1 MELGGIALRIK
12 KLVITLI
19 SLIFFTVLVAGILP
33 VYGKTAA
40 ASISEGATL
49 PGFKMEMSLS
59 PEMMQYL
66 GIEAGPDFTIKQIHS
81 KLILIEVLSALCQEC
96 HKNAPRVN
104 KLYNIISNDSDLQAD
119 VKMLGIA
126 VGNDTKLVDVYKKT
140 YKVKFPIVADPT
152 DDINKQL
159 GNVATPSI
167 ILTDKTGT
175 ILFIHEGVIDDMD
188 MVLDVIRS
196 FHSQ

>member
-1 MELGGIALRIK
+1 MELGGIVLRIEK
-12 KLVITLI
+12 FVI
-19 SLIFFTVLVAGILP
+19 SLILLVFLAVLVAGVLP
-33 VYGKTAA
+33 VYGKTNAMP
-40 ASISEGATL
+40 ISEGETL

-59 PEMMQYL
+59 SEMMRYL
-66 GIEAGPDFTIKQIHS
+66 GVEDGPDFTLKQIRS
-81 KLILIEVLSALCQEC
+81 KLIVIEVLSALCQEC

-140 YKVKFPIVADPT
+140 YKVKFPIVADPK
-152 DDINKQL
+152 DEINKQL

-167 ILTDKTGT
+167 IVADNSGT
-175 ILFIHEGVIDDMD
+175 VLFIHEGVIDDMD
-188 MVLDVIRS
+188 MILDVIRT
-196 FHSQ
+196 FQVQ